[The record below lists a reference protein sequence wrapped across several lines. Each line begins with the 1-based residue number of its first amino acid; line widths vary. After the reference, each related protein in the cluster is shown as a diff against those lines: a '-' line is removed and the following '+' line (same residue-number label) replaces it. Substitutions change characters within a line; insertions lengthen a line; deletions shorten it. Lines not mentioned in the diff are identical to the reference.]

1 MKSAPAAIFLGS
13 LIMVLMPFNTSAQ
26 HGTECSTG
34 NALAA
39 WVSIPEEELLQQ
51 SFPGAFRTDSVTLSI
66 VTALGDTLVF
76 TDTVFIDGMCY
87 SCSNKLEAFF
97 PEHGYWVVE
106 QNGYEWTDWL
116 LINGSSGRIQRAFS
130 EPVLSPDSRKL
141 LCAYRDLIPGFTQN
155 GIQIWRI
162 EQDSLVLEFSGSDV
176 YWGPS
181 EVEWETDST
190 VTFQMLDVDW
200 DTWDVE
206 VSTGRLELSIE
217 GCWTPENPA
226 NWHSGNILQAVK

>member
-1 MKSAPAAIFLGS
+1 MKSAPAAMFLGS
-13 LIMVLMPFNTSAQ
+13 LIMGLMPFNISAQ
-26 HGTECSTG
+26 LGTECSTG

-39 WVSIPEEELLQQ
+39 WVSFPEEELLQQ

-76 TDTVFIDGMCY
+76 TDTVFIDGICY
-87 SCSNKLEAFF
+87 FCSNKLKAFF
-97 PEHGYWVVE
+97 PEHDYWVVE

-130 EPVLSPDSRKL
+130 EPVLSPDSRRF
-141 LCAYRDLIPGFTQN
+141 LCAYRDLRLGSTLN

-162 EQDSLVLEFSGSDV
+162 EQDSLIPEFSGSDV

-200 DTWDVE
+200 DTWDVK
-206 VSTGRLELSIE
+206 VSTGRLKLSIE
-217 GCWTPENPA
+217 GCWTPENPV
-226 NWHSGNILQAVK
+226 NWYSGNIL